1 MIFFPCQGGPFFLQF
16 PIMRCPYCNSTE
28 SQVKDSRPNEEDG
41 TIRRRRIC
49 SDCGAKFTTIER
61 VQIRDLSVR
70 KNNGDLES
78 FDYEKLKQS
87 IKIACRKRDIPEERI
102 EKLVMSIHRRL
113 ETETTDNIIP
123 STMIGEYVS
132 DSLINLD
139 PVAFVRF
146 ASVYKKFSRIADFKK
161 IIAQIPEPDDGAD
174 VCDLPK
180 KLKNGSLF

>member
-1 MIFFPCQGGPFFLQF
+1 MK
-16 PIMRCPYCNSTE
+16 CPYCTSTE

-70 KNNGDLES
+70 KNNGDLEP
-78 FDYEKLKQS
+78 FDYEKLKRS
-87 IKIACRKRDIPEERI
+87 VKIACRKRNIPEERF

-113 ETETTDNIIP
+113 ETETPDNIIP
-123 STMIGEYVS
+123 SMMIGEYVS

-139 PVAFVRF
+139 PIAFVRF
-146 ASVYKKFSRIADFKK
+146 VSVYKKFSKISDFKK
-161 IIAQIPEPDDGAD
+161 IIAQIPEPNAGDD
-174 VCDLPK
+174 VCDLPE
-180 KLKNGSLF
+180 KLKTSSLF